1 MKHSCQHLC
10 EAFQAAMDVLAK
22 PWNGLIIAT
31 LDEGALRFGEI
42 GERLDAISDRMLSSR
57 LKDLEALGLV
67 VRRVL
72 PGPPVRVEY
81 ELTDA
86 GRGFSEVAQAISRWG
101 AMLAESAARGGGR
114 GGNAAAGGR
123 GGNAAAGG
131 RGGNAAVGG
140 RGGNAA
146 AGGRGS
152 NAAAGGRGGN
162 AAAGGLG
169 RAATAGARAA
179 RKAPEARRPRA
190 RTA

>member
-57 LKDLEALGLV
+57 LKELEALGLV

-101 AMLAESAARGGGR
+101 AMLAESAARGGAAKGAK
-114 GGNAAAGGR
+114 GGAAI
-123 GGNAAAGG
+123 
-131 RGGNAAVGG
+131 
-140 RGGNAA
+140 
-146 AGGRGS
+146 
-152 NAAAGGRGGN
+152 
-162 AAAGGLG
+162 GGLG
-169 RAATAGARAA
+169 RTAAVGELGRTAAGARAA

>member
-1 MKHSCQHLC
+1 MKRSCQHLC

-42 GERLDAISDRMLSSR
+42 GERIDAISDRMLSSR
-57 LKDLEALGLV
+57 LKELEALGLV

-101 AMLAESAARGGGR
+101 TVLVESAARGAAAKGGA
-114 GGNAAAGGR
+114 AAAGGR
-123 GGNAAAGG
+123 GAAAKGG
-131 RGGNAAVGG
+131 AAVGG
-140 RGGNAA
+140 PGRTMAVGGPGRTMVV
-146 AGGRGS
+146 GGLGS
-152 NAAAGGRGGN
+152 TTTV
-162 AAAGGLG
+162 GGLG
-169 RAATAGARAA
+169 RTAAGARAA
-179 RKAPEARRPRA
+179 RKPPKARRPRA
-190 RTA
+190 RTAQAG

>member
-10 EAFQAAMDVLAK
+10 DGFQAAMDVLAK

-31 LDEGALRFGEI
+31 LDEGPLRFGEI

-81 ELTDA
+81 ELTDT

-101 AMLAESAARGGGR
+101 ATLAEGAGHRAAAKGGARGG
-114 GGNAAAGGR
+114 AAP
-123 GGNAAAGG
+123 
-131 RGGNAAVGG
+131 
-140 RGGNAA
+140 
-146 AGGRGS
+146 
-152 NAAAGGRGGN
+152 
-162 AAAGGLG
+162 
-169 RAATAGARAA
+169 AGARAA
-179 RKAPEARRPRA
+179 TRGAAAKRPRA
-190 RTA
+190 RPAQGA

>member
-10 EAFQAAMDVLAK
+10 EAFQAAMAVLAK

-31 LDEGALRFGEI
+31 LDDGALRFGEI

-114 GGNAAAGGR
+114 GGRGGKAAAGGR
-123 GGNAAAGG
+123 GGK
-131 RGGNAAVGG
+131 
-140 RGGNAA
+140 
-146 AGGRGS
+146 
-152 NAAAGGRGGN
+152 

-169 RAATAGARAA
+169 RPATVAARAA